1 MRAGQPAA
9 GELPPDVTIV
19 RLYGGQAPDE
29 RLVNANQLCRVDGT
43 SPADIARADR
53 MLRGQI
59 QQVVDFLRK
68 RVKGFEN
75 CRLTGSAEAPGFRE
89 DPADP
94 GRLYA
99 DGFGY
104 LRGENLPGC
113 GGAPRQFLL

>member
-1 MRAGQPAA
+1 MLDGVSYLQLCEQASRC

-43 SPADIARADR
+43 SPADIARVDR

-89 DPADP
+89 T
-94 GRLYA
+94 
-99 DGFGY
+99 
-104 LRGENLPGC
+104 
-113 GGAPRQFLL
+113 GGSRATIR